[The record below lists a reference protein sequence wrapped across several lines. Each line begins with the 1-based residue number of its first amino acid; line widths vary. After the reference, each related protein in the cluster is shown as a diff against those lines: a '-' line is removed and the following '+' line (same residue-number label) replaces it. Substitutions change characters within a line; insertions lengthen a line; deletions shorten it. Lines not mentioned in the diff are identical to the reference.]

1 MIMQNKIL
9 LEERIAVN
17 DSNHIC
23 SEIIKKYRIEQDIK
37 IDDFAFA
44 HVVYGINDKPVL
56 FHINFSNTNEVLPK
70 NEFKIHLQNLNQK
83 SFSELLYLV
92 TYYGFFKEDEANLS
106 LFKENNSTGA
116 IASYLESTN
125 GKLLYHYQVEQ
136 LYSSIT
142 NSNVEEAIAF
152 RKAINLKRPSAFEKA
167 KYLLFPS
174 GETLFDVL
182 TQYRFRDFTLFPKI
196 KEAIA
201 LYNYLN
207 Q

>member
-1 MIMQNKIL
+1 MQNKIL
-9 LEERIAVN
+9 LEELIRVN
-17 DSNHIC
+17 NSNHIC
-23 SEIIKKYRIEQDIK
+23 SEIIKNYRIEQDIK

-44 HVVYGINDKPVL
+44 HLVYSINDKPVL
-56 FHINFSNTNEVLPK
+56 FHINFSNTNKVLPK

-106 LFKENNSTGA
+106 LIKDNNSTGA
-116 IASYLESTN
+116 VASYLESTN
-125 GKLLYHYQVEQ
+125 GKLLYHYQLEQ
-136 LYSSIT
+136 LYSSVT
-142 NSNVEEAIAF
+142 NSTIEEAIVF
-152 RKAINLKRPSAFEKA
+152 RKSINLKRPSAFEKA
-167 KYLLFPS
+167 KALLFPS
-174 GETLFDVL
+174 GESFFEVL
-182 TQYRFRDFTLFPKI
+182 TKYRFRDFTLYPKI

>member
-1 MIMQNKIL
+1 MQNKIL
-9 LEERIAVN
+9 LEVRIAVN
-17 DSNHIC
+17 DSSHIC
-23 SEIIKKYRIEQDIK
+23 SEIIKNYRIEQNIK

-44 HVVYGINDKPVL
+44 HVVYGINYKPVL

-70 NEFKIHLQNLNQK
+70 NEFNIHLQNLNHK
-83 SFSELLYLV
+83 SFYQLLYLV

-106 LFKENNSTGA
+106 LLKDSNSTGA

-136 LYSSIT
+136 LYSSIS
-142 NSNVEEAIAF
+142 NSTIDEAITF

-167 KYLLFPS
+167 KTMLLPS
-174 GETLFDVL
+174 GESFFEVL
-182 TQYRFRDFTLFPKI
+182 TKYRFRDFTLYPKI

-201 LYNYLN
+201 LYTYLN
-207 Q
+207 S

>member
-1 MIMQNKIL
+1 MQNKIL
-9 LEERIAVN
+9 FEERIAVN
-17 DSNHIC
+17 NSSHIC
-23 SEIIKKYRIEQDIK
+23 SEIIKNFRIEQDIK

-44 HVVYGINDKPVL
+44 HVVYGIKDKPVL
-56 FHINFSNTNEVLPK
+56 FNIHFSNKAEFSPK
-70 NEFKIHLQNLNQK
+70 NKFNIHLQNLNQK

-92 TYYGFFKEDEANLS
+92 TYYVFFKEDEANLS
-106 LFKENNSTGA
+106 LLKDNNSNGA

-136 LYSSIT
+136 FYSSIS
-142 NSNVEEAIAF
+142 NSTIDEAITF

-167 KYLLFPS
+167 KTMLLPS
-174 GETLFDVL
+174 GESLFDVL
-182 TQYRFRDFTLFPKI
+182 SQYRFRDFTLYPKI

>member
-1 MIMQNKIL
+1 MQNKIL
-9 LEERIAVN
+9 FEEQILVN
-17 DSNHIC
+17 NSNHIC
-23 SEIIKKYRIEQDIK
+23 SEIIKNYRIEQDIK

-44 HVVYGINDKPVL
+44 HVVYGINCKPVL
-56 FHINFSNTNEVLPK
+56 FNINFSNTAEVLPK
-70 NEFKIHLQNLNQK
+70 NEFNIQLKNLNQK

-106 LFKENNSTGA
+106 LFKDNNNSIGA

-136 LYSSIT
+136 LYSAIT
-142 NSNVEEAIAF
+142 NATVEEAITF
-152 RKAINLKRPSAFEKA
+152 RKAINQKRPSAFEKA
-167 KYLLFPS
+167 KTMLLPS
-174 GETLFDVL
+174 GESLFDVL
-182 TQYRFRDFTLFPKI
+182 TKYRFRDFTLYPKI

-207 Q
+207 S

>member
-1 MIMQNKIL
+1 MQNKIL
-9 LEERIAVN
+9 LEELIRVN
-17 DSNHIC
+17 NSNHIC
-23 SEIIKKYRIEQDIK
+23 SEIIKNYRIEQDIK

-44 HVVYGINDKPVL
+44 HLVYSINDKPVL
-56 FHINFSNTNEVLPK
+56 FHINFSNTTEDSTK
-70 NEFKIHLQNLNQK
+70 NEFNIHLQNLNQK

-106 LFKENNSTGA
+106 LFKDNNSTGA
-116 IASYLESTN
+116 VASYLESTN

-136 LYSSIT
+136 LYSSIS
-142 NSNVEEAIAF
+142 NSTIDEAITF

-167 KYLLFPS
+167 KTMLLPS
-174 GETLFDVL
+174 GESLFEVI
-182 TQYRFRDFTLFPKI
+182 TKYRFRDFTLYPKI

>member
-1 MIMQNKIL
+1 MQNKIIF
-9 LEERIAVN
+9 EERIAVN
-17 DSNHIC
+17 NQNHIC
-23 SEIIKKYRIEQDIK
+23 SEIIKNYRIEQDIK

-44 HVVYGINDKPVL
+44 HLVYSINDKPVL
-56 FHINFSNTNEVLPK
+56 FQINFRNTTEDSTK
-70 NEFKIHLQNLNQK
+70 NEFNIHLQNLNQK

-106 LFKENNSTGA
+106 LIKDNNSTGA

-125 GKLLYHYQVEQ
+125 GKLLYHFQVEQ
-136 LYSSIT
+136 LYSSVT
-142 NSNVEEAIAF
+142 NSTVEEAIAF

-167 KYLLFPS
+167 KTLFFPS
-174 GETLFDVL
+174 GESFFEVL
-182 TQYRFRDFTLFPKI
+182 TKYRFRDFTLYPKI

>member
-1 MIMQNKIL
+1 MQNKIL
-9 LEERIAVN
+9 LEERIAVK

-23 SEIIKKYRIEQDIK
+23 SEIIKNYRIEQDIK

-56 FHINFSNTNEVLPK
+56 FHINFSNNAEVLTK
-70 NEFKIHLQNLNQK
+70 NEFNIHLQNLNQK

-106 LFKENNSTGA
+106 LFKDKKGIGA
-116 IASYLESTN
+116 VASYIENTN

-136 LYSSIT
+136 LYSSINNCT
-142 NSNVEEAIAF
+142 TEEAIAF

-167 KYLLFPS
+167 KTMLLPS
-174 GETLFDVL
+174 GESLFEVL
-182 TQYRFRDFTLFPKI
+182 TKYRFRDFTLYPKI
-196 KEAIA
+196 KEAME
-201 LYNYLN
+201 LYTYLN
-207 Q
+207 S

>member
-1 MIMQNKIL
+1 MQNKIL
-9 LEERIAVN
+9 FEERIAVN
-17 DSNHIC
+17 NSSHIC
-23 SEIIKKYRIEQDIK
+23 SEIIKNFRIEQDIK

-44 HVVYGINDKPVL
+44 HVVYGIKDKPVL
-56 FHINFSNTNEVLPK
+56 FNIHFSNKAEFSPK
-70 NEFKIHLQNLNQK
+70 NKFNIHLQNLNQK

-92 TYYGFFKEDEANLS
+92 TYYVFFKEDEANLS
-106 LFKENNSTGA
+106 LSKNNKSTGA
-116 IASYLESTN
+116 VVSYLENTN

-182 TQYRFRDFTLFPKI
+182 SQYRFRDFTLYPKI

>member
-1 MIMQNKIL
+1 MQNKIL
-9 LEERIAVN
+9 FEERIAVN
-17 DSNHIC
+17 NHNHIC
-23 SEIIKKYRIEQDIK
+23 WEIIKNYRIEQDIK

-44 HVVYGINDKPVL
+44 HVVYGINDKPIL

-70 NEFKIHLQNLNQK
+70 NEFNIHLQNLNKK
-83 SFSELLYLV
+83 SFYQLLYLV
-92 TYYGFFKEDEANLS
+92 TYYGFFKENEANLS
-106 LFKENNSTGA
+106 LFKDNNRTGA

-125 GKLLYHYQVEQ
+125 GKLLYHYQLEQ
-136 LYSSIT
+136 LYSSVT
-142 NSNVEEAIAF
+142 NISNEEAIAF

-167 KYLLFPS
+167 KTMLLPS
-174 GETLFDVL
+174 GESMFEVITK
-182 TQYRFRDFTLFPKI
+182 YRFRDFTLYPKI

>member
-1 MIMQNKIL
+1 MQNKIL
-9 LEERIAVN
+9 FEERIAVN
-17 DSNHIC
+17 NQNHIC
-23 SEIIKKYRIEQDIK
+23 SEIIKNYRIEQDIN

-44 HVVYGINDKPVL
+44 HVVYSINNKPVL
-56 FHINFSNTNEVLPK
+56 FHINFSNTNEALPK
-70 NEFKIHLQNLNQK
+70 NEFNIHLQNLNQK

-106 LFKENNSTGA
+106 LIKVNNITGA
-116 IASYLESTN
+116 VASYLESTN

-167 KYLLFPS
+167 KRLFFPS
-174 GETLFDVL
+174 GESFFEVL
-182 TQYRFRDFTLFPKI
+182 TKYRFRDFTLYPKI
-196 KEAIA
+196 KEAIT

>member
-1 MIMQNKIL
+1 MQNKIL
-9 LEERIAVN
+9 LEERITVN
-17 DSNHIC
+17 NQNHIC
-23 SEIIKKYRIEQDIK
+23 SEIIKNYRIEKDIK

-44 HVVYGINDKPVL
+44 HIVYGIKDKPVL
-56 FHINFSNTNEVLPK
+56 FYIKFTSTVEVSTE
-70 NEFKIHLQNLNQK
+70 NEFKIRLQNLNKK
-83 SFSELLYLV
+83 SFSELLYLI

-106 LFKENNSTGA
+106 LIKNNKSTGA
-116 IASYLESTN
+116 VVSYLENTN

-152 RKAINLKRPSAFEKA
+152 RKAINLQRPSAFEKA
-167 KYLLFPS
+167 KALLFPS
-174 GETLFDVL
+174 GESFFDVV
-182 TQYRFRDFTLFPKI
+182 TKYRFRDFTLYPKI

-201 LYNYLN
+201 LHNYLN

>member
-1 MIMQNKIL
+1 MQNKIL
-9 LEERIAVN
+9 FEERIAVN
-17 DSNHIC
+17 NSSHIC
-23 SEIIKKYRIEQDIK
+23 SEIIKNYRIEQNIE

-70 NEFKIHLQNLNQK
+70 NEFNIHLQNLNQK

-106 LFKENNSTGA
+106 LIKNNKSTGA
-116 IASYLESTN
+116 VVSYLENTN

-152 RKAINLKRPSAFEKA
+152 RKAINLKRPSVFEKA
-167 KYLLFPS
+167 KALLFPS
-174 GETLFDVL
+174 GESFLKF
-182 TQYRFRDFTLFPKI
+182 
-196 KEAIA
+196 
-201 LYNYLN
+201 
-207 Q
+207 

>member
-1 MIMQNKIL
+1 MQNKIL
-9 LEERIAVN
+9 FEERIAVN
-17 DSNHIC
+17 NSNHIC
-23 SEIIKKYRIEQDIK
+23 SEIIKNYRIEQDIK

-70 NEFKIHLQNLNQK
+70 NEFNIHLQNLNQK

-106 LFKENNSTGA
+106 LIKENNKSTDA
-116 IASYLESTN
+116 VASYLESTN

-136 LYSSIT
+136 LYSSIS
-142 NSNVEEAIAF
+142 NSTIDEAITF

-167 KYLLFPS
+167 KTMLLPS
-174 GETLFDVL
+174 GESFFEVL
-182 TQYRFRDFTLFPKI
+182 TKYRFRDFTLYPKI
-196 KEAIA
+196 KEALE

-207 Q
+207 S